1 MKTIAVANQKG
12 GVGKTTTTVNLGTS
26 LAAMGYKVLLVDA
39 DPQGDL
45 SSYLGYTGTDNG
57 ATLSDL
63 MESAITDE
71 SAPDVVIHH
80 EEKVDFIPSDIGL
93 SDMEVRLVNVMAHER
108 IIEQALEP
116 FQNKYDYCLIDCMP
130 SLGIITVAS
139 LVAADR
145 VLIPVQ
151 AQHFA
156 LKGLVSLFK
165 SINQIKR
172 RINPNLDI
180 DGIVLT
186 MVDKRTNLS
195 KDVCTALR
203 NAYGHALKIYR
214 AEIPIST
221 RTAESAASAH
231 SVLTYD
237 ANGPASLAYQLDS
250 LTGRISKQLYQSANI
265 QVTGYEKAVLPD
277 NYFDC
282 VIGNVPFGNY
292 EVNDPQYNRLHFKIH
307 DYFIAKSIDKLRTG
321 GIMAVITSSRTMDKK
336 DERVRQYIAE
346 RCNLIGAVRLP
357 NTAFKASGT
366 ETTTD
371 ILLLQKRD
379 SLSRQDEA
387 WIHIA
392 DNAEGLVMNRYFF
405 EHPEMICGR
414 MERVSGPYGPVFT
427 CQPIGDGVVD
437 RFGNTALEKQLDEAM
452 AHLNAELPTPELLL
466 AEEDGDNGTY
476 IEADP
481 TVRNF
486 SFTVKDNKIYYR
498 EGAVMRECNPP
509 EASAE
514 RIRRLIELRDT
525 TRALIDAQM
534 QDYPDE
540 KIRRLQTQLNRQYDA
555 YQKKHGLINSRSAAL
570 SFQDDSS
577 YYLLCSL
584 ENVDEKGNFISK
596 TDMFTKRTIRSAQ
609 IPDHADTAS
618 DALALSIGERAK
630 VDMPYMMQLT
640 GKDEETL
647 AKELAGVIFVE
658 PFSTQD
664 DGVPVYLPADEYLS
678 GNVREKL
685 RTARV
690 AAQQNSAFLI
700 NVQALE
706 QVQPKDLTAAEITV
720 RLGVTWIEPEIIK
733 RFSEE
738 LFKSTCSEAKVEISY
753 NEYLNAWYVSNKS
766 AGNSNI
772 RVTTTYGTKRVNAY
786 HILENALN
794 LRQTKIYDTTYDVDG
809 KEIRKINIPATE
821 EAQAKQ
827 RAIEDAFKDWIFKDR
842 ERRESLVKLYN
853 EKFNSIRPREY
864 DGSHIQFFG
873 MNPEITLRPHQR
885 NAIAHILYGHNTLLA
900 HVVGAGKTYEM
911 VAAAMEKKRL
921 GLCSKT
927 LIAVPNHLTGQL
939 ASEALRLYPNANILV
954 TTARDF
960 EKSRRKRFCS
970 KIATGN
976 YDIVVIGHSQFE
988 KIPISDARKSEFI
1001 QGQIYDLEM
1010 QVELMDS
1017 KGGHTTVK
1025 QLESMK
1031 KRLQK
1036 KLETLADAP
1045 KRDDVVTFEELGVD
1059 SLMVDEAHNFKNLMT
1074 PTKMSNVAGI
1084 NSAESQKASDLMMKC
1099 HYLDEITGA
1108 KGVTFATGT
1117 PLSNSMTE
1125 LFTMQRY
1132 LQRHTLERHGL
1143 SNFDSWAAA
1152 FGETVT
1158 AIELAPEGTGYRSK
1172 TRFAKFFNLPELMA
1186 MFKECADIQTADM
1199 LKLPTPALVG
1209 GKPINIQLKP
1219 SEIQKQMVQELG
1231 ERAELVRAGA
1241 VKPNEDNMLQITNDG
1256 RKLALDQ
1263 RLIDPSLPDNQ
1274 DSKVNVCV
1282 SRIFEIWE
1290 KTKEQR
1296 SAQLV
1301 FCDLSTPKAG
1311 TFNVYDDIKAKLMAL
1326 GIPEEEIAYI
1336 HTANTDARKTEL
1348 FGKVRSGAVRVL
1360 MGSTAKMGAGTNVQ
1374 QRLIALHHL
1383 DVPWR
1388 PSDIEQREGRI
1399 LRQGNENKEVYVFR
1413 YVTEGTFDAYSW
1425 QLIENKQRFI
1435 GQIMTSKSPARSC
1448 EDMDEAA
1455 LSYAEVKALAAG
1467 NPLIKEKMD
1476 LDVQLTRLKTL
1487 KSAYDSQR
1495 YELENKI
1502 AVGYPAEIQKC
1513 EEKIRNAVI
1522 DAETV
1527 KEHTV
1532 ADEDGKEVFSIQLM
1546 QEIYHEK
1553 EPASKALLGLLGLA
1567 MDSEK
1572 PVAIGTYKG
1581 MELQIHHFVFANEFH
1596 ARLVGA
1602 GAYTTPL
1609 GADVLGNLTR
1619 LSNLANGIE
1628 PGIEKEQQAK
1638 EQLEQQLAGAK
1649 EEVAKPFPQEKE
1661 LAEKSKRQAALE
1673 ALLKMK
1679 DNVHVTDTTPEQQ
1692 HRSTERQRGQEER

>member
-1 MKTIAVANQKG
+1 
-12 GVGKTTTTVNLGTS
+12 
-26 LAAMGYKVLLVDA
+26 
-39 DPQGDL
+39 
-45 SSYLGYTGTDNG
+45 
-57 ATLSDL
+57 
-63 MESAITDE
+63 
-71 SAPDVVIHH
+71 
-80 EEKVDFIPSDIGL
+80 
-93 SDMEVRLVNVMAHER
+93 
-108 IIEQALEP
+108 
-116 FQNKYDYCLIDCMP
+116 
-130 SLGIITVAS
+130 
-139 LVAADR
+139 
-145 VLIPVQ
+145 
-151 AQHFA
+151 
-156 LKGLVSLFK
+156 
-165 SINQIKR
+165 
-172 RINPNLDI
+172 
-180 DGIVLT
+180 
-186 MVDKRTNLS
+186 
-195 KDVCTALR
+195 
-203 NAYGHALKIYR
+203 
-214 AEIPIST
+214 
-221 RTAESAASAH
+221 
-231 SVLTYD
+231 
-237 ANGPASLAYQLDS
+237 
-250 LTGRISKQLYQSANI
+250 
-265 QVTGYEKAVLPD
+265 
-277 NYFDC
+277 
-282 VIGNVPFGNY
+282 
-292 EVNDPQYNRLHFKIH
+292 
-307 DYFIAKSIDKLRTG
+307 
-321 GIMAVITSSRTMDKK
+321 
-336 DERVRQYIAE
+336 
-346 RCNLIGAVRLP
+346 
-357 NTAFKASGT
+357 
-366 ETTTD
+366 
-371 ILLLQKRD
+371 
-379 SLSRQDEA
+379 
-387 WIHIA
+387 
-392 DNAEGLVMNRYFF
+392 
-405 EHPEMICGR
+405 
-414 MERVSGPYGPVFT
+414 
-427 CQPIGDGVVD
+427 
-437 RFGNTALEKQLDEAM
+437 
-452 AHLNAELPTPELLL
+452 
-466 AEEDGDNGTY
+466 
-476 IEADP
+476 
-481 TVRNF
+481 
-486 SFTVKDNKIYYR
+486 
-498 EGAVMRECNPP
+498 
-509 EASAE
+509 
-514 RIRRLIELRDT
+514 
-525 TRALIDAQM
+525 
-534 QDYPDE
+534 
-540 KIRRLQTQLNRQYDA
+540 
-555 YQKKHGLINSRSAAL
+555 
-570 SFQDDSS
+570 
-577 YYLLCSL
+577 
-584 ENVDEKGNFISK
+584 
-596 TDMFTKRTIRSAQ
+596 
-609 IPDHADTAS
+609 
-618 DALALSIGERAK
+618 
-630 VDMPYMMQLT
+630 
-640 GKDEETL
+640 
-647 AKELAGVIFVE
+647 
-658 PFSTQD
+658 
-664 DGVPVYLPADEYLS
+664 
-678 GNVREKL
+678 
-685 RTARV
+685 
-690 AAQQNSAFLI
+690 
-700 NVQALE
+700 
-706 QVQPKDLTAAEITV
+706 
-720 RLGVTWIEPEIIK
+720 
-733 RFSEE
+733 
-738 LFKSTCSEAKVEISY
+738 
-753 NEYLNAWYVSNKS
+753 
-766 AGNSNI
+766 
-772 RVTTTYGTKRVNAY
+772 
-786 HILENALN
+786 
-794 LRQTKIYDTTYDVDG
+794 
-809 KEIRKINIPATE
+809 
-821 EAQAKQ
+821 
-827 RAIEDAFKDWIFKDR
+827 
-842 ERRESLVKLYN
+842 
-853 EKFNSIRPREY
+853 
-864 DGSHIQFFG
+864 
-873 MNPEITLRPHQR
+873 
-885 NAIAHILYGHNTLLA
+885 
-900 HVVGAGKTYEM
+900 
-911 VAAAMEKKRL
+911 
-921 GLCSKT
+921 
-927 LIAVPNHLTGQL
+927 
-939 ASEALRLYPNANILV
+939 
-954 TTARDF
+954 
-960 EKSRRKRFCS
+960 
-970 KIATGN
+970 
-976 YDIVVIGHSQFE
+976 
-988 KIPISDARKSEFI
+988 
-1001 QGQIYDLEM
+1001 
-1010 QVELMDS
+1010 
-1017 KGGHTTVK
+1017 
-1025 QLESMK
+1025 
-1031 KRLQK
+1031 
-1036 KLETLADAP
+1036 
-1045 KRDDVVTFEELGVD
+1045 
-1059 SLMVDEAHNFKNLMT
+1059 
-1074 PTKMSNVAGI
+1074 
-1084 NSAESQKASDLMMKC
+1084 
-1099 HYLDEITGA
+1099 
-1108 KGVTFATGT
+1108 
-1117 PLSNSMTE
+1117 
-1125 LFTMQRY
+1125 MQRY

-1553 EPASKALLGLLGLA
+1553 EPAGKALLGLLGLA

>member
-1 MKTIAVANQKG
+1 MQYLTTCHPGELVRKTDDEYCTKTHSSLVITPSKDLFHWFSQNIGGRSALDYMTNVERVDFVSAVRFLNELTPVPVSSQMAKTAVYAKQQKQREFELPKADRNCEAVTAYLMHRG
-12 GVGKTTTTVNLGTS
+12 ISHKVLRHCVSSGILYQTTRGSYRNCVFVGKDEGGIPRSAFQRGCQGIFRGDIPGSQKKFGFLIPAENPDCEIVEMYE
-26 LAAMGYKVLLVDA
+26 APIDAM
-39 DPQGDL
+39 
-45 SSYLGYTGTDNG
+45 SG
-57 ATLSDL
+57 ATLRQYKHDMPWRSVHYL
-63 MESAITDE
+63 ALG
-71 SAPDVVIHH
+71 
-80 EEKVDFIPSDIGL
+80 GL
-93 SDMEVRLVNVMAHER
+93 NH
-108 IIEQALEP
+108 Q
-116 FQNKYDYCLIDCMP
+116 
-130 SLGIITVAS
+130 
-139 LVAADR
+139 
-145 VLIPVQ
+145 
-151 AQHFA
+151 
-156 LKGLVSLFK
+156 
-165 SINQIKR
+165 
-172 RINPNLDI
+172 
-180 DGIVLT
+180 
-186 MVDKRTNLS
+186 
-195 KDVCTALR
+195 
-203 NAYGHALKIYR
+203 
-214 AEIPIST
+214 PI
-221 RTAESAASAH
+221 
-231 SVLTYD
+231 
-237 ANGPASLAYQLDS
+237 
-250 LTGRISKQLYQSANI
+250 
-265 QVTGYEKAVLPD
+265 
-277 NYFDC
+277 
-282 VIGNVPFGNY
+282 
-292 EVNDPQYNRLHFKIH
+292 
-307 DYFIAKSIDKLRTG
+307 DYFLEQHPSVKTVVLCFDR
-321 GIMAVITSSRTMDKK
+321 
-336 DERVRQYIAE
+336 DEP
-346 RCNLIGAVRLP
+346 G
-357 NTAFKASGT
+357 
-366 ETTTD
+366 
-371 ILLLQKRD
+371 
-379 SLSRQDEA
+379 
-387 WIHIA
+387 
-392 DNAEGLVMNRYFF
+392 
-405 EHPEMICGR
+405 
-414 MERVSGPYGPVFT
+414 
-427 CQPIGDGVVD
+427 
-437 RFGNTALEKQLDEAM
+437 
-452 AHLNAELPTPELLL
+452 
-466 AEEDGDNGTY
+466 
-476 IEADP
+476 
-481 TVRNF
+481 RNF
-486 SFTVKDNKIYYR
+486 
-498 EGAVMRECNPP
+498 
-509 EASAE
+509 AE
-514 RIRRLIELRDT
+514 
-525 TRALIDAQM
+525 
-534 QDYPDE
+534 
-540 KIRRLQTQLNRQYDA
+540 
-555 YQKKHGLINSRSAAL
+555 
-570 SFQDDSS
+570 
-577 YYLLCSL
+577 
-584 ENVDEKGNFISK
+584 V
-596 TDMFTKRTIRSAQ
+596 
-609 IPDHADTAS
+609 TA
-618 DALALSIGERAK
+618 
-630 VDMPYMMQLT
+630 
-640 GKDEETL
+640 
-647 AKELAGVIFVE
+647 
-658 PFSTQD
+658 
-664 DGVPVYLPADEYLS
+664 
-678 GNVREKL
+678 
-685 RTARV
+685 
-690 AAQQNSAFLI
+690 
-700 NVQALE
+700 
-706 QVQPKDLTAAEITV
+706 
-720 RLGVTWIEPEIIK
+720 
-733 RFSEE
+733 
-738 LFKSTCSEAKVEISY
+738 
-753 NEYLNAWYVSNKS
+753 
-766 AGNSNI
+766 
-772 RVTTTYGTKRVNAY
+772 
-786 HILENALN
+786 
-794 LRQTKIYDTTYDVDG
+794 
-809 KEIRKINIPATE
+809 
-821 EAQAKQ
+821 
-827 RAIEDAFKDWIFKDR
+827 
-842 ERRESLVKLYN
+842 
-853 EKFNSIRPREY
+853 
-864 DGSHIQFFG
+864 
-873 MNPEITLRPHQR
+873 
-885 NAIAHILYGHNTLLA
+885 
-900 HVVGAGKTYEM
+900 
-911 VAAAMEKKRL
+911 KRL
-921 GLCSKT
+921 TERG
-927 LIAVPNHLTGQL
+927 
-939 ASEALRLYPNANILV
+939 Y
-954 TTARDF
+954 
-960 EKSRRKRFCS
+960 
-970 KIATGN
+970 
-976 YDIVVIGHSQFE
+976 IV
-988 KIPISDARKSEFI
+988 
-1001 QGQIYDLEM
+1001 
-1010 QVELMDS
+1010 
-1017 KGGHTTVK
+1017 
-1025 QLESMK
+1025 
-1031 KRLQK
+1031 
-1036 KLETLADAP
+1036 
-1045 KRDDVVTFEELGVD
+1045 
-1059 SLMVDEAHNFKNLMT
+1059 
-1074 PTKMSNVAGI
+1074 
-1084 NSAESQKASDLMMKC
+1084 
-1099 HYLDEITGA
+1099 
-1108 KGVTFATGT
+1108 
-1117 PLSNSMTE
+1117 TE

-1455 LSYAEVKALAAG
+1455 LSYAEVKALAAE

-1502 AVGYPAEIQKC
+1502 AVGYPSEIQKC

-1553 EPASKALLGLLGLA
+1553 EPAGKALLGLLGLA